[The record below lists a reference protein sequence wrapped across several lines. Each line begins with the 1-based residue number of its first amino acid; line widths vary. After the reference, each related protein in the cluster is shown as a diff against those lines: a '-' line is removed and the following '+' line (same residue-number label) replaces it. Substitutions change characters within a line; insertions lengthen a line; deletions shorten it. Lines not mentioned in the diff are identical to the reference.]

1 VRGADSYAEWLSPE
15 RAEGWGNRSWRGGG
29 VQSPCE
35 PVRHG
40 LVSALGS
47 QMGPHSDRGD
57 QMYVYGVIPISFCY
71 EEGGQE
77 SEAEAGDH

>member
-1 VRGADSYAEWLSPE
+1 M
-15 RAEGWGNRSWRGGG
+15 
-29 VQSPCE
+29 QSPCE

-47 QMGPHSDRGD
+47 QMGPHRDRGD